1 MDNYLRPVDAMVFFK
16 ASGEILLL
24 SEREADGALQSFRS
38 VSSGASALKD
48 DLKTLR
54 KSWKIL
60 APQMTL
66 EVDSSDEF
74 PFLIG

>member
-1 MDNYLRPVDAMVFFK
+1 MVFFK